1 MAKSNSKIYYY
12 GVDSATKSINFWG
25 IDNDLFTG
33 VRDDETGE
41 IVLNPFTG
49 ALPPVMFPSATSY
62 RILDTD
68 GKQIIFAIGGQ
79 NYLGEYYLTRF
90 GANAFIFGTNNVA
103 PTSLSQLASSEDQMA
118 EVTASPLVP
127 ILLIAAAYFIFIK

>member
-1 MAKSNSKIYYY
+1 MAKVYYY
-12 GVDSATKSINFWG
+12 GVDSATKKINFWG
-25 IDNDLFTG
+25 IDNGLFTG
-33 VRDDETGE
+33 VQDDETGE

-49 ALPPVMFPSATSY
+49 ALPPVMFPSVDSY

-68 GKQIIFAIGGQ
+68 GKQIIYTISGQ

-90 GANAFIFGTNNVA
+90 GSNAFIFGTNSVV
-103 PTSLSQLASSEDQMA
+103 PTSLSQLASSEDTMA
-118 EVTASPLVP
+118 EATASPLVP